1 MSHRF
6 ISGSPGE
13 VLAFAAHWHVVTCLE
28 NHASSAG
35 LNRQA
40 RSKGRYYC
48 LELIFFFASFNLAR
62 V

>member
-1 MSHRF
+1 
-6 ISGSPGE
+6 
-13 VLAFAAHWHVVTCLE
+13 LAFAAHWHVVTCLE

-35 LNRQA
+35 LDRQA

>member
-6 ISGSPGE
+6 INGSLSE

-35 LNRQA
+35 LNMQA
-40 RSKGRYYC
+40 TSKGRYYC
-48 LELIFFFASFNLAR
+48 LELIFFFASFTLAR